1 MFKRSDYSPG
11 DVINEYGNIYIKD
24 AEDNKKNIIT
34 NCYRCGNIIEKRWD
48 KLKNGATCN
57 SCGWIISGEKRTRYH
72 YEKGDIIN
80 RETGTTFINYT
91 HVNKKGEKWAI
102 VQCGQCGNIY
112 ETCLT
117 KVRSGCLCKKCR
129 QNKIAKASRR
139 HYEGDILTSKKGLK
153 YKILKIFYNYS
164 PTTYEFILLDDSLNE
179 VGSPFI
185 AQLSH
190 VMNNSSAG
198 GGVSIAEIVF
208 EKSLKNLGYSY
219 QPQKTFP
226 VLLSEKG
233 NKLRFDFC
241 IYLNGHKNSDRLLLI
256 ELDGPQHFF
265 PVEVFGGEESFNKLK
280 LHDSLKDSF
289 VNSSENIFLVR
300 IPYTDFKLID
310 DNFVK
315 DIVEKYNYKH
325 NIGGEDHR

>member
-34 NCYRCGNIIEKRWD
+34 NCYRCGDIIEKRWD

-57 SCGWIISGEKRTRYH
+57 SCGWIISGEKRTKYH
-72 YEKGDIIN
+72 YEN
-80 RETGTTFINYT
+80 
-91 HVNKKGEKWAI
+91 
-102 VQCGQCGNIY
+102 
-112 ETCLT
+112 
-117 KVRSGCLCKKCR
+117 
-129 QNKIAKASRR
+129 
-139 HYEGDILTSKKGLK
+139 
-153 YKILKIFYNYS
+153 
-164 PTTYEFILLDDSLNE
+164 
-179 VGSPFI
+179 
-185 AQLSH
+185 
-190 VMNNSSAG
+190 
-198 GGVSIAEIVF
+198 
-208 EKSLKNLGYSY
+208 
-219 QPQKTFP
+219 QKTFP

-289 VNSSENIFLVR
+289 VNGSENIFLVK

-310 DNFVK
+310 DDFVK

-325 NIGGEDHR
+325 SIGGEGHR